1 MGTSNLSL
9 MIDCSNMSCFHSLY
23 RLSITFHCGG
33 HVLPVV
39 HPPHL
44 FGNSLQVSFLW
55 EENDEESRTHPC
67 SVSVNCPACLPHW
80 ANNHFMVVWL
90 LHSTLPKLGLHA
102 KQPGHAFLH
111 HCSSPQ
117 HIPGTGGNHHI
128 GYTLGNS

>member
-9 MIDCSNMSCFHSLY
+9 MIDCSNMSCFHFLY

-44 FGNSLQVSFLW
+44 LGNSLQVSFLW

-80 ANNHFMVVWL
+80 ANNHFVVVWL
-90 LHSTLPKLGLHA
+90 LHSTLPQLGLSA

-111 HCSSPQ
+111 HCSAPQ
-117 HIPGTGGNHHI
+117 HHRSVVCDHCI
-128 GYTLGNS
+128 GCGLGNS